1 MRISDWSSDVF
12 SSDLLCAA
20 LGLFGEPR
28 QADAVDECHGTDEQQ
43 PEGRGDLEP
52 ARAGIALGW
61 RLGKGHGCISAGR
74 SASGTDVAVPGGLA
88 ERKAGAPCRLKQ
100 TWRVTSSTD
109 SSQAGPARVSKASRS
124 ISGPRRRCAAGSGS
138 A

>member
-1 MRISDWSSDVF
+1 MRISDWSSDVC
-12 SSDLLCAA
+12 SSDL
-20 LGLFGEPR
+20 
-28 QADAVDECHGTDEQQ
+28 
-43 PEGRGDLEP
+43 LEP

-61 RLGKGHGCISAGR
+61 RLGKGHGCISSGR

-124 ISGPRRRCAAGSGS
+124 ISGPRRRCAAGSGRDRKS
-138 A
+138 VVEGKSVSGRVDLGGGRIIQKKKPQTYK

>member
-61 RLGKGHGCISAGR
+61 RLGKGHGCISSGR

-88 ERKAGAPCRLKQ
+88 ERKAGAPDRKSTRLN
-100 TWRVTSSTD
+100 SSH
-109 SSQAGPARVSKASRS
+109 
-124 ISGPRRRCAAGSGS
+124 
-138 A
+138 